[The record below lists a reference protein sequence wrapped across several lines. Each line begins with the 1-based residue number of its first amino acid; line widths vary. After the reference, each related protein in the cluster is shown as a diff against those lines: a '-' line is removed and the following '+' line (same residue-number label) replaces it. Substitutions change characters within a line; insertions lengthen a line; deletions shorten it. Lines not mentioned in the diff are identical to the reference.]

1 MAFYPCQISINKT
14 NKTSKECLL
23 VFALRSAS
31 IVSFTTVRE
40 GEYAGLPFARGA
52 TNGLTSWN
60 NEFVVKLRE
69 IIDFLVTLN
78 PI

>member
-1 MAFYPCQISINKT
+1 MAFYPCHISINIA
-14 NKTSKECLL
+14 NKNTKECLL

-31 IVSFTTVRE
+31 IVSFTAVRE

-60 NEFVVKLRE
+60 SKFDIE
-69 IIDFLVTLN
+69 IDY
-78 PI
+78 

>member
-1 MAFYPCQISINKT
+1 MAFYPCHISINIA
-14 NKTSKECLL
+14 NKNTKECLL

-31 IVSFTTVRE
+31 IVSFTAVRE

-60 NEFVVKLRE
+60 NEFVSE
-69 IIDFLVTLN
+69 IERN
-78 PI
+78 Y